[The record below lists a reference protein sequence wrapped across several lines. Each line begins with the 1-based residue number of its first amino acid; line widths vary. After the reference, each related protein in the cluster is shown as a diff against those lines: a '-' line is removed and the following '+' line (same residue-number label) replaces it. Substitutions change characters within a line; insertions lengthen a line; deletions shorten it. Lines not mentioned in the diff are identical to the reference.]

1 MRTQAIERADRSL
14 VKLFA
19 VAAITLLTLAVVGAA
34 GAGNGKRDKTDLT
47 AGAVYA
53 MTNDAAGNE
62 VLAYERDDDGSL
74 SLQGTYSTDGEGTS
88 RIRLSS
94 QGPVV
99 LTEDGQQLLVA
110 NVGSSE
116 ISVFDIRRNSL
127 KLRSIVPSGGSTP
140 NSITVRGD
148 LVYVLN
154 NGLTGLGNITGFR
167 LTDKSAL
174 IPIAGSTRPLSA
186 AGSDPAQVS
195 FTPDGDSLV
204 VTEKATNRILT
215 WGVGEDG
222 LPFAGEVHA
231 SDGVTPFGFDFTR
244 DGTFVVTNAEEGI
257 VGAATAS
264 SYTLEGG
271 FRTISGSV
279 PDFRSEVC
287 WTVISKDQRYAY
299 ITNFGDGTISSYTI
313 ARDGSITLLESI
325 AATTTFGQ
333 LSIRDAGRSKDGR
346 FLYAIDITSR
356 MVHGWEI
363 EDDGSLTSIG
373 AFPGLPG
380 TVAGLAAR

>member
-1 MRTQAIERADRSL
+1 MRTHATERFDRSL

-62 VLAYERDDDGSL
+62 VLAFERDDDGSL

-116 ISVFDIRRNSL
+116 ISVFDVRRNSL

-186 AGSDPAQVS
+186 PEAIRHRCRSLRTATRSSSQKRRPTGFSRGVSARTACRSPAR
-195 FTPDGDSLV
+195 FTP
-204 VTEKATNRILT
+204 
-215 WGVGEDG
+215 
-222 LPFAGEVHA
+222 P
-231 SDGVTPFGFDFTR
+231 
-244 DGTFVVTNAEEGI
+244 
-257 VGAATAS
+257 TA
-264 SYTLEGG
+264 
-271 FRTISGSV
+271 
-279 PDFRSEVC
+279 
-287 WTVISKDQRYAY
+287 
-299 ITNFGDGTISSYTI
+299 
-313 ARDGSITLLESI
+313 
-325 AATTTFGQ
+325 
-333 LSIRDAGRSKDGR
+333 
-346 FLYAIDITSR
+346 
-356 MVHGWEI
+356 
-363 EDDGSLTSIG
+363 
-373 AFPGLPG
+373 
-380 TVAGLAAR
+380 

>member
-1 MRTQAIERADRSL
+1 MRDLS
-14 VKLFA
+14 KLRPTVISA
-19 VAAITLLTLAVVGAA
+19 VVVVAAALAVIGAA
-34 GAGNGKRDKTDLT
+34 GAGNGSRDKTDLT

-74 SLQGTYSTDGEGTS
+74 SLQGTYSTGGEGTS

-94 QGPVV
+94 QGSVV
-99 LTEDGQQLLVA
+99 LTDDGQRLLVA

-116 ISVFDIRRNSL
+116 ISVFDVRRNSL
-127 KLRSIVPSGGSTP
+127 KLRSIVGSGGSTP

-174 IPIAGSTRPLSA
+174 VPIAGSTRSLSI
-186 AGSDPAQVS
+186 AGSDPAEVS

-215 WGVGEDG
+215 WSVGADS
-222 LPFAGEVHA
+222 LPFGREVHDSA
-231 SDGVTPFGFDFTR
+231 GVTPFGFDFTR
-244 DGTFVVTNAEEGI
+244 DGTFVVTNAEQGT

-264 SYTLEGG
+264 SYTLDGG

-287 WTVISKDQRYAY
+287 WTVISKDQRFAY

-313 ARDGSITLLESI
+313 AGDGSIALHESI
-325 AATTTFGQ
+325 AATTTLGQ
-333 LSIRDAGRSKDGR
+333 LSIRDADRSEDGR
-346 FLYAIDITSR
+346 YLYAIDITSR
-356 MVHGWEI
+356 MVHGWTI